1 MPRSAPRSSAPDPS
15 FAHAEISVIAEL
27 VERQR
32 QQVAAIAEPFL
43 GTDRDDLAIV
53 IHEAERQLLIAGR
66 SLQRAIKTLER

>member
-1 MPRSAPRSSAPDPS
+1 MARSAFRSPAPDPS
-15 FAHAEISVIAEL
+15 KARAEMSVLAEL
-27 VERQR
+27 LERQR

-53 IHEAERQLLIAGR
+53 IHEAERQLVIAGR

>member
-1 MPRSAPRSSAPDPS
+1 MARSASRSSAPDPS
-15 FAHAEISVIAEL
+15 NARAEMSVIAEL
-27 VERQR
+27 LERQR

-43 GTDRDDLAIV
+43 GTDRDDLATV